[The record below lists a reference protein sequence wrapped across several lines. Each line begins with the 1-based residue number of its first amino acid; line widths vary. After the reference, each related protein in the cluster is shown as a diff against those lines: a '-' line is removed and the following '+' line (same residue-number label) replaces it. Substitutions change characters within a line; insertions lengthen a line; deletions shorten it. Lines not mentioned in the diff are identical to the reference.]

1 MSSFKR
7 KPTKKCH
14 SDKRQMID
22 DIHQDLVKD
31 MSESEKVSYYLDN
44 GLLLNDYYSD
54 KKEVKRD
61 TNNGIL
67 SFFKS
72 EDSSSEKSSHDK
84 ERISHHDLF
93 TQYLSNIDDSVICE
107 SRDENEIT
115 HCKFCQKAL
124 TMNPVNGIL
133 GCPDCGYA
141 EDILIFSEKGS
152 YNDPPKEASYFA
164 YKRINHFNEWLAQFQ
179 AKETTEL
186 PPQIYQDVYK
196 ELQKFRLNESHEL
209 SYKQMREILKKLGYN
224 KYYEHIPHLMNI
236 LSGKKAPTLSRK
248 NEETLRSLFKDI
260 QIPFMNHCPPERKN
274 FLSYSYVL
282 HKFCELLEFDELL
295 VFFPLLKSREKLQ
308 QQDQIWEKI
317 CGDLKWQYIP
327 SA

>member
-22 DIHQDLVKD
+22 DIHRELVKD
-31 MSESEKVSYYLDN
+31 MSESEKVAYYLEN

-61 TNNGIL
+61 TNHGIL
-67 SFFKS
+67 SFFNTKEEDSKKDKDS
-72 EDSSSEKSSHDK
+72 ED
-84 ERISHHDLF
+84 RIHHQDLF
-93 TQYLSNIDDSVICE
+93 TQYLSNIDDSVIHE
-107 SRDENEIT
+107 SRDSQEAT
-115 HCKFCQKAL
+115 HCKICRENL
-124 TMNPVNGIL
+124 TMDPVNGIL
-133 GCPDCGYA
+133 CCPECGYT

-186 PPQIYQDVYK
+186 PPQIYQDVHQ
-196 ELQKFRLNESHEL
+196 ELQKFRLNENHKL